1 MLELFWVSACLLLI
15 IASYINGPAAANR
28 SKDLKEETSRLI
40 NDIRNGKVEAFS
52 RLVELYQTRLYN
64 FTFNYLKHPEEAKDV
79 TQDIFVSVYRSL
91 SGLKDVSKFSSWL
104 YQIALNH
111 CRNRYKKLKRTGYF
125 NSQSIDDP
133 ESFVQLTSN
142 NSPGDQVERQEV
154 INIVR
159 TTISEMKKQEKE
171 ILMLRDMQE
180 LSYEEISAILSIP
193 IGTVKSKLN
202 RARTALKNRLKHY
215 F

>member
-1 MLELFWVSACLLLI
+1 MELFGISACLLLVI
-15 IASYINGPAAANR
+15 GAYINGPTAASR
-28 SKDLKEETSRLI
+28 SNDLKEETSRLI
-40 NDIRNGKVEAFS
+40 NEIRNGKREAFD
-52 RLVELYQTRLYN
+52 RLVELYQTKLYN
-64 FTFNYLKHPEEAKDV
+64 FTFNYLKHPEEAKDL

-133 ESFVQLTSN
+133 ESYVQLTSK
-142 NSPGDQVERQEV
+142 NSPENQVERQEV

-159 TTISEMKKQEKE
+159 TTISKMKKQEKE
-171 ILMLRDMQE
+171 VLMLRDMQE
-180 LSYEEISAILSIP
+180 LSYEEISAILGIP

-202 RARTALKNRLKHY
+202 RARTGLKNRLKHY